1 MGGRRGG
8 LIINGSQTGSAGVQ
22 ATTTTQ
28 TVQKQKD
35 AKTLCVYA
43 FQLLQ

>member
-1 MGGRRGG
+1 MEGRRGG
-8 LIINGSQTGSAGVQ
+8 FIINGSQTGLASVQ
-22 ATTTTQ
+22 ATTTQ

-35 AKTLCVYA
+35 AKNLCVCA

>member
-1 MGGRRGG
+1 MGGRRGV

-22 ATTTTQ
+22 ATTTQ